1 MIEHRSAS
9 LEVRGRVISG
19 LALPWGERARIGD
32 GLVETF
38 VRDAFADL
46 RPVPLRLEHRGPTI
60 GEITPE
66 STERGLEVRGEYGG
80 DLDGRDRF
88 SIEFRAR
95 RDTRSENLRIVHAA
109 TLEGVA
115 AVMMPAYAGA
125 AIEMRRRLG
134 PSMSTRIKT
143 GKPLDC
149 RCGFKA
155 GTREVSRIE
164 FHEAAFEGLLD
175 EIKGGRNIAAI
186 GRGAADVIAD
196 TNTGSLGLTMARGSL
211 AVTVSPLDTEAGRRV
226 TELVDNDVEVFAR
239 PTIDFEASEYEV
251 EGGVARITAADF
263 GFVLVKP
270 TDRTEGLDPLKPRP
284 EGRDRRRRI
293 WL

>member
-88 SIEFRAR
+88 SIEFRAK

-115 AVMMPAYAGA
+115 AVIDASLRGRAHRGPATPGAVDVHQDQDRQAAG
-125 AIEMRRRLG
+125 L
-134 PSMSTRIKT
+134 PVRIQ
-143 GKPLDC
+143 GGEPQGVADRV
-149 RCGFKA
+149 RCG
-155 GTREVSRIE
+155 
-164 FHEAAFEGLLD
+164 
-175 EIKGGRNIAAI
+175 
-186 GRGAADVIAD
+186 
-196 TNTGSLGLTMARGSL
+196 
-211 AVTVSPLDTEAGRRV
+211 RV
-226 TELVDNDVEVFAR
+226 
-239 PTIDFEASEYEV
+239 
-251 EGGVARITAADF
+251 G
-263 GFVLVKP
+263 
-270 TDRTEGLDPLKPRP
+270 
-284 EGRDRRRRI
+284 
-293 WL
+293 